1 MAGPPALY
9 RLYRRLT
16 PLLLPF
22 AWRSVSRRLGD
33 HGISPARA
41 HERLGQASLPRPAGR
56 LIWFHAASVGESL
69 SVLRL
74 IEVMGT
80 RLPDSEF
87 LITSGTA
94 TSAELVAKRM
104 PPRARHQFAPLDA
117 PAPVRRFLDH
127 WRPAAALFVESE
139 LWPLMIVET
148 SDRGVPLALVNARLS
163 QKSVESWR
171 KWPKTS
177 RFLFNRFALLL
188 APNRQTADDL
198 IALGAPSDRVGLS
211 VNLKAT
217 SAPPP
222 VDDTLVADLRAA
234 IGGRPIWLASSTHPG
249 EEEIVLAA
257 YRRLLADHPDL
268 LLILAPRHPERGAE
282 VAELITKAGLQAAR
296 RSAAEALTPDTQVY
310 LADTLGETG
319 SWYSLAPFA
328 FLGATLAD
336 KGGHNPIEPAQ
347 FGVPLIVG
355 PSRDNNR
362 AAYEALALAGGL
374 AEVTDAST
382 LAAAVA
388 RWLDDPAALDRA
400 RAGARRLVQDQD
412 SALQDIAHR
421 LCAALDLETGDA

>member
-9 RLYRRLT
+9 RLYRLLT
-16 PLLLPF
+16 PVLLPL
-22 AWRSVSRRLGD
+22 AWRSVSRRLAD
-33 HGISPARA
+33 HGVDPARA
-41 HERLGQASLPRPAGR
+41 RERLGHASQPRPTGR
-56 LIWFHAASVGESL
+56 LVWFHAASVGESL

-74 IEVMGT
+74 IEVMGES
-80 RLPDSEF
+80 LPDTEF

-117 PAPVRRFLDH
+117 PGPVRRFLDH
-127 WRPAAALFVESE
+127 WQPAAALFVESE

-148 SDRGVPLALVNARLS
+148 SDQGAPLALVNARLS
-163 QKSVESWR
+163 AKSVDGWR
-171 KWPKTS
+171 KWPRTS
-177 RFLFNRFALLL
+177 RFILNRFTLLL
-188 APNRQTADDL
+188 AQNRQTADDL
-198 IALGAPSDRVGLS
+198 IALGAPADRVALS

-217 SAPPP
+217 TTPPP
-222 VDDTLVADLRAA
+222 VDPALLAQMRRAIA
-234 IGGRPIWLASSTHPG
+234 GRPIWLASSTHPG

-257 YRRLLADHPDL
+257 YRQLLADHPDL

-282 VAELITKAGLQAAR
+282 VAELISRAGLQTAR
-296 RSAAEALTPDTQVY
+296 RGTAEALTPDTQVY

-319 SWYSLAPFA
+319 TWYSLAPFA

-362 AAYEALALAGGL
+362 AAFEALALTGGL
-374 AEVTDAST
+374 AEVSDAST

-400 RAGARRLVQDQD
+400 QDGARRLVQDQD
-412 SALQDIAHR
+412 SALQEIAQR
-421 LCAALDLETGDA
+421 LCTALHLEAGDA

>member
-1 MAGPPALY
+1 MAQPPALY

-16 PLLLPF
+16 PLLLPL

-33 HGISPARA
+33 HGVSALRA
-41 HERLGQASLPRPAGR
+41 GERLGHASLPRPSGR

-69 SVLRL
+69 SVLQL
-74 IEVMGT
+74 ITVMGK
-80 RLPDSEF
+80 RLPDTEF

-94 TSAELVAKRM
+94 TSAELVAKRL
-104 PPRARHQFAPLDA
+104 PPRSRHQFAPLDA

-177 RFLFNRFALLL
+177 RFIFNRFALLL

-198 IALGAPSDRVGLS
+198 IALGAPADRVGLS

-222 VDDTLVADLRAA
+222 VDADLVADLRKT
-234 IGGRPIWLASSTHPG
+234 IGKRPIWLASSTHPG

-257 YRRLLADHPDL
+257 YHRLLATHPDL
-268 LLILAPRHPERGAE
+268 LLILAPRHPERGDE
-282 VAELITKAGLQAAR
+282 VAGLITKAGLSTAR
-296 RSAAEALTPDTQVY
+296 RSAGERVTPDTQVY

-355 PSRDNNR
+355 PSRANNR
-362 AAYEALALAGGL
+362 AAFEALSLAGGL
-374 AEVTDAST
+374 AEVSDAAT
-382 LAAAVA
+382 LASAVA
-388 RWLDDPAALDRA
+388 RWLDDPAALKQA
-400 RAGARRLVQDQD
+400 QAGARRLVRDQD
-412 SALQDIAHR
+412 SALQDIAAR
-421 LCAALDLETGDA
+421 LCAALHLEPGDA